1 MTSREP
7 DEPERS
13 ETERSEQAEPRPPA
27 PEDNTGPWQ
36 GMRPSYANPSA
47 LPAGERREQSMSLVP
62 YRYALGSLPNA
73 IVLLSGVWLLVCA
86 WLIEHPGTVGGM
98 NAAVVDI
105 VVGLLLVVFGGV
117 RAVSSFSARWAGVVT
132 LLLGGWLIAAPFVLG
147 YRGGEEGAA
156 TANDVVTGAVV
167 VVMSVLGLVLGARWA
182 GQERER
188 GQEAL

>member
-7 DEPERS
+7 DES
-13 ETERSEQAEPRPPA
+13 EWSEQPEPRPPA

-98 NAAVVDI
+98 NAAVADI
-105 VVGLLLVVFGGV
+105 VVGLLLIGFGGM
-117 RAVSSFSARWAGVVT
+117 RTASPFSLRRAGVAT
-132 LLLGGWLIAAPFVLG
+132 LLLGGWLIAAPFALG

-156 TANDVVTGAVV
+156 TVNDVVTGAVV

-182 GQERER
+182 GRAPER